1 MWLIG
6 ISHNFLFSLI
16 LWTIWTVDIFREKWM
31 TREDSPLPWV
41 PLESQ
46 WPRPK
51 TTRAA
56 AATSSA
62 PPRPRGESVC
72 SSSRGRIRAKTAW
85 TACRTSWGQWA
96 AVFGF
101 FRVRGRKL
109 PENHGLGG
117 TKWVWNSLNWINL
130 VFDGVIRDHRY
141 WMGLFCEKSGRW
153 WWWLRRRRGG
163 EWWMVGFS
171 YFFGWCVILLL
182 CLD

>member
-101 FRVRGRKL
+101 FRVRG
-109 PENHGLGG
+109 ENSQKTTVWAEQNEFETVWIGL
-117 TKWVWNSLNWINL
+117 TWYL
-130 VFDGVIRDHRY
+130 
-141 WMGLFCEKSGRW
+141 MGLSEIIGIEWDCFVKNLGDGD
-153 WWWLRRRRGG
+153 GG
-163 EWWMVGFS
+163 
-171 YFFGWCVILLL
+171 
-182 CLD
+182 